1 MNDNEINEKL
11 NQCINKV
18 INEIQKEPLI
28 VNREIAI
35 QSRLYRYLC
44 EEIDEWNP
52 KYNIFFNRYDV
63 QNRISR
69 VQMEFFGGEKRAIDL
84 VILDKRDMQ
93 NMELFSFEKQSGKH
107 ILLSHAVEI
116 KAELFAEWG
125 EVKRRNQLYYD
136 IEKLKDIGKKG
147 TKYLHLIYICRRATK
162 SRRIQKN
169 IMDLIQEIKHKC
181 GNKIEF
187 HTNKPELYFYPYN
200 NLILK

>member
-84 VILDKRDMQ
+84 VILDK
-93 NMELFSFEKQSGKH
+93 
-107 ILLSHAVEI
+107 
-116 KAELFAEWG
+116 FAEWG